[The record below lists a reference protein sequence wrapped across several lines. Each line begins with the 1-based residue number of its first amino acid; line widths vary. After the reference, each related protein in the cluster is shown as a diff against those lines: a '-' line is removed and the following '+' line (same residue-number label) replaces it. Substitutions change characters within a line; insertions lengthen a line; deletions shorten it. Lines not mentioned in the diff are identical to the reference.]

1 MSDIIRT
8 ASQADPAPA
17 PAVAAFATVST
28 ALLEATPLP
37 ALPEPRPSALAPEL
51 LYSFELFALLAV
63 PAAPDSNDAF
73 GFT

>member
-28 ALLEATPLP
+28 VLLEDIPFP
-37 ALPEPRPSALAPEL
+37 ALPEPRPSALALEL
-51 LYSFELFALLAV
+51 LDSFELFALLAV
-63 PAAPDSNDAF
+63 PAAPDSSDAF

>member
-17 PAVAAFATVST
+17 PAVAAFVTVST

-37 ALPEPRPSALAPEL
+37 ALPEPRPSALALERL
-51 LYSFELFALLAV
+51 DSLELFALFAALALLESEI
-63 PAAPDSNDAF
+63 AS
-73 GFT
+73 

>member
-28 ALLEATPLP
+28 ALFDATPFP
-37 ALPEPRPSALAPEL
+37 ALPEPCPAALELEL
-51 LYSFELFALLAV
+51 LDSFELFALLAV
-63 PAAPDSNDAF
+63 PAAHDSSDAF